1 MKVSTLASAI
11 LEKLDSLN
19 RGESIVEGF
28 GKSGIIASV
37 ASLSGLLT
45 TQNLMWLAGS
55 IFALATLC
63 MQLWF
68 QWYKQKQMTK
78 YDLAAYKAKIIKDL
92 RAAQIDISD
101 VPALQHSP
109 DPDL

>member
-1 MKVSTLASAI
+1 MNL
-11 LEKLDSLN
+11 
-19 RGESIVEGF
+19 SIVDLITKLEEIGKRDSVVEGI
-28 GKSGIIASV
+28 GRSGIIASV

-63 MQLWF
+63 MQLWW

-92 RAAQIDISD
+92 KAAQVDIAD
-101 VPALQHSP
+101 IPALQHSP